1 MLGERAPAMG
11 DELAEILAEVRAL
24 RVEQRAM
31 QDVLDRID
39 RDGAPDRALITAIAA
54 SFPDS
59 DFTAAELI
67 EGDAPDLLP
76 AIEAAC
82 GRISTR
88 VLGRKLVKLSK
99 INVAGCWLELLSE
112 GRSGKIWRL
121 RRLRV

>member
-1 MLGERAPAMG
+1 MG

-31 QDVLDRID
+31 QDVLDRIH
-39 RDGAPDRALITAIAA
+39 RDGAPDRALIRAIAA
-54 SFPDS
+54 GFPDS

-67 EGDAPDLLP
+67 ESAAPGMLP

-82 GRISTR
+82 GRVSAR
-88 VLGRKLVKLSK
+88 VLGRKLAKLSK
-99 INVAGCWLELLSE
+99 TNIAGCWLELLDE